1 MKRLYR
7 SQTDIMIAGVCA
19 GLADYLS
26 VDVTIVRLV
35 FVLLLFF
42 MSGGFW
48 IYLALW
54 IIMPVAPTASQD
66 SIDVEAQPTPPAEE
80 APKKIA
86 ADSKA
91 KSEPAPKKEEAE
103 PSSNGT
109 SSS

>member
-7 SQTDIMIAGVCA
+7 SQTDVMIAGVCA
-19 GLADYLS
+19 GLADYLG
-26 VDVTIVRLV
+26 VDVTIVRLL

-66 SIDVEAQPTPPAEE
+66 SIDVEAQPIEE

-91 KSEPAPKKEEAE
+91 KSKPAPKKEEAG
-103 PSSNGT
+103 PSSDGP